1 MPESALTLQITA
13 LTKTI
18 AGGEILSPSTL
29 SVARGEICAIVGPNG
44 AGKTT
49 LFKLIAG
56 LAFPT
61 SGTITIFGQSFDH
74 TSRDGLLPDIGVII
88 ENPEFRAGTTA
99 HDVLQLHF
107 DMLGMTTHPPIAEL
121 LAQVGL
127 ANSAQE
133 PVASFSLGM
142 KQRLALAR
150 AIAHQPKLLI
160 LDEPTNGLDPTGIAD
175 LRQILTDLAA
185 HGVTILIASHVL
197 TELERTA
204 YTVAVMVE
212 GQLGDKHSVQTVLAQ
227 YDGSLEAFYNASVK
241 GAAA

>member
-1 MPESALTLQITA
+1 MQTLQITA
-13 LTKTI
+13 LTKSI
-18 AGGEILSPSTL
+18 AGREILSPSTL
-29 SVARGEICAIVGPNG
+29 SVARGEICAIIGPNG

-49 LFKLIAG
+49 LFKLLAG

-61 SGTITIFGQSFDH
+61 SGTMSILGCSFDH
-74 TSRDGLLPDIGVII
+74 ASRDELLSDIGVII
-88 ENPEFRAGTTA
+88 ENPEFRTGTTA

-107 DMLGMTTHPPIAEL
+107 DMLGMTTTSPQIAEI
-121 LAQVGL
+121 LAHVGL

-175 LRQILTDLAA
+175 LRKILTDLAA

-204 YTVAVMVE
+204 HTVAVLVE
-212 GQLGDKHSVQTVLAQ
+212 GRLGDKQSIQTILAQ
-227 YDGSLEAFYNASVK
+227 HGGSLESFYNASVK
-241 GAAA
+241 GATA

>member
-1 MPESALTLQITA
+1 MQTLQITA
-13 LTKTI
+13 LTKSI
-18 AGGEILSPSTL
+18 AGREILSPSTL
-29 SVARGEICAIVGPNG
+29 NVARGEICAIIGPNG

-49 LFKLIAG
+49 LFKIITG

-61 SGTITIFGQSFDH
+61 SGAITILGRSFNH
-74 TSRDGLLPDIGVII
+74 VSRDELLSDIGVII
-88 ENPEFRAGTTA
+88 ENPEFRAGATA

-107 DMLGMTTHPPIAEL
+107 DMLGVTTPPQIAEI

-127 ANSAQE
+127 VNSAQE

-185 HGVTILIASHVL
+185 NGVTILIASHVL

-204 YTVAVMVE
+204 HTVAVLVE
-212 GQLGDKHSVQTVLAQ
+212 GQLGDKQSVQTILAQ
-227 YDGSLEAFYNASVK
+227 YDGSLESFYNASVK
-241 GAAA
+241 GATA